1 MKILCEGCGKE
12 IEEGKTIIHKWM
24 EDLLYFCSKAC
35 EAKHREL
42 EDPEVDDELDVQPG
56 PSE

>member
-12 IEEGKTIIHKWM
+12 IEEGKALIRKWM
-24 EDLLYFCSKAC
+24 EDLIYFCSPAC
-35 EAKHREL
+35 EAKHKSL
-42 EDPEVDDELDVQPG
+42 EDLETEDELDVERG

>member
-12 IEEGKTIIHKWM
+12 IEEGKAIVRKWLEEM
-24 EDLLYFCSKAC
+24 IYFCSTEC
-35 EAKHREL
+35 ETKHREL
-42 EDPEVDDELDVQPG
+42 EDLEVDDEKDEEPG